1 MSGLIQGG
9 GRSWSAVV
17 LRSRGS
23 KCGFEAAPDGLFGL
37 GLRPCTGNGK
47 TTGFLWGNFAD
58 GAGGGVAVGMGV
70 NDQPQ
75 VLGGLSGS
83 QEETEG
89 RVALGSRVTQRLP
102 GLWGWAQDEFK

>member
-1 MSGLIQGG
+1 MVCLALDSGPALAMARQQASSGAPLLM
-9 GRSWSAVV
+9 GRG
-17 LRSRGS
+17 SRG
-23 KCGFEAAPDGLFGL
+23 
-37 GLRPCTGNGK
+37 NG
-47 TTGFLWGNFAD
+47 
-58 GAGGGVAVGMGV
+58 GV